1 MLKWEEVNSK
11 IKIVDVNNGLKAEA
25 ILQIVQNLSIAL
37 ASTYILYLKTQGFHW
52 NNVGPLFYSL
62 HKLSEEQY
70 QELAEAT
77 DILAERIRAL
87 GHVAPASFSQFKELS
102 KIKEDSH
109 FLTTLENIKILIADH
124 ELMASFLR
132 EISQTA
138 QDLKDEATADL
149 YAGRIANH
157 EKSAW
162 MLRALIS

>member
-1 MLKWEEVNSK
+1 MPESSGLNTK
-11 IKIVDVNNGLKAEA
+11 INIVSVNNGIKAEA

-37 ASTYILYLKTQGFHW
+37 ASTYSLYLKTQGFHW

-102 KIKEDSH
+102 KIKEDDQ
-109 FLTTLENIKILIADH
+109 FLTTQENIQVLISDH

-132 EISQTA
+132 EISQNA
-138 QDLKDEATADL
+138 QEFKDEATADL
-149 YAGRIANH
+149 YVGRIANH

-162 MLRALIS
+162 MLRAIIS